1 MNGTTAGEGR
11 VEVFH
16 EGLSG
21 TVCDDHWSEIDANVV
36 CRELGFV
43 RAPSAP
49 HRSTYGAGS
58 GRVSVKC
65 STIFSLFLVNILLC
79 NIFLSVC
86 VSDTV

>member
-16 EGLSG
+16 EGVWG

-43 RAPSAP
+43 RALSAP

-58 GRVSVKC
+58 GRVSVPP
-65 STIFSLFLVNILLC
+65 SFVLFLVNVLLC
-79 NIFLSVC
+79 NFFLSVSA
-86 VSDTV
+86 SDMV